1 MHPILGRITIGLVLF
16 LILFPILTCQI
27 FIVWPWYGREL
38 SVELITLLLPFNVLA
53 GMLLW
58 NYSMCIFT
66 DPGHVP
72 DGWKP
77 DTQSGEGYEVK
88 RLTGSPRYCRT
99 CEKYKPP
106 RSHHCRQCNRC
117 VLRMDHHCPWVNNCI
132 GHHNY
137 GHFIRFLFYV
147 DVTCSYHLVMVS
159 CRVMASSGR
168 RYYDEP
174 AGFELI
180 FIILNYV
187 FVAPVILVVG
197 AFSVYHF
204 LSLLGNTTT
213 IEGWEKDKAAV
224 LRRHGK
230 IEEVKFPY
238 NLGAR
243 RNIASVLGNN
253 PLLWCCPTVPPGT
266 GLKYQLSVADVGT
279 VTATSGSCHV
289 PLISSFLSCNHNWPP
304 RDPTLTNQQP
314 FKLPDSPWT
323 YENGDVN
330 PNLRASSGRL
340 RAVNGNRHK
349 STQDPGSALP
359 PYHPDYQD
367 PGVDTYPERP
377 YSPDSDAEYSE
388 EGYSGTIS
396 VRQGSEGYEVRPV
409 NREQM
414 FQEYVQ
420 NQINEVGRYQVYE
433 PEHPL
438 ESDEDFEDDFDF
450 EEEGEKEAELED
462 RLPGE
467 VGDAGTISDD
477 DVPLALR

>member
-1 MHPILGRITIGLVLF
+1 MHPILGRITIGFVLF

-27 FIVWPWYGREL
+27 FIIWPWYGREL
-38 SVELITLLLPFNVLA
+38 SVELITLLVPFNGLA

-58 NYSMCIFT
+58 NYYLCIFT

-88 RLTGSPRYCRT
+88 RLTGRPRYCRT

-106 RSHHCRQCNRC
+106 RSHHCRQY
-117 VLRMDHHCPWVNNCI
+117 HHCPWVNNCI
-132 GHHNY
+132 GHFNY

-147 DVTCSYHLVMVS
+147 DVTCSYHLAMVS

-174 AGFELI
+174 TGADLI

-187 FVAPVILVVG
+187 FVVPVILVVG
-197 AFSVYHF
+197 AF
-204 LSLLGNTTT
+204 SLLGNTTT
-213 IEGWEKDKAAV
+213 IEGWEKDKAAM

-238 NLGAR
+238 ASIYFTNLGVR
-243 RNIASVLGNN
+243 RNIASILGNN
-253 PLLWCCPTVPPGT
+253 PLLWCFPTVPPGT
-266 GLKYQLSVADVGT
+266 GLRYQLSVAD
-279 VTATSGSCHV
+279 A
-289 PLISSFLSCNHNWPP
+289 
-304 RDPTLTNQQP
+304 
-314 FKLPDSPWT
+314 LPDSPWT

-330 PNLRASSGRL
+330 PNLLPSSGKL

-349 STQDPGSALP
+349 DPVSALP

-367 PGVDTYPERP
+367 PGVDAYPERP
-377 YSPDSDAEYSE
+377 YSPDSDAGYSE
-388 EGYSGTIS
+388 DGYSGAVKT
-396 VRQGSEGYEVRPV
+396 RRGSEGYEARPV

-420 NQINEVGRYQVYE
+420 SQINEAGRYQVYE
-433 PEHPL
+433 PEHSL
-438 ESDEDFEDDFDF
+438 EGDEDFEEEDF
-450 EEEGEKEAELED
+450 EEEEENETEKDELSA
-462 RLPGE
+462 E
-467 VGDAGTISDD
+467 VGDAGTFSDD